1 MSIIYERVTTFHCLS
16 AIYHQG
22 LAFGEAGRDLIESRQ
37 SNLFVPGM
45 INICLATELFLKSIN
60 ATMTNLEDESSL
72 PNGMAMYVGRDD
84 GYFKIR
90 PSGQGHY
97 LSELYENLPQD
108 AKESIKSFAVKEGY
122 GGDIADGLQQ
132 YDRVFVDWR
141 YVYEKKDLKTLSSHP
156 LLPICN
162 AINAYCSAH
171 VDTMSGA
178 TSDPIDESHPAF
190 GTSP

>member
-1 MSIIYERVTTFHCLS
+1 MKTVYERVTTFYCFS
-16 AIYHQG
+16 AIYYQG
-22 LAFGEAGRDLIESRQ
+22 LAFGEAGRNLLDSGQ

-60 ATMTNLEDESSL
+60 ATMTNLEDETPL
-72 PNGMAMYVGRDD
+72 PNGMTMYVGRDD
-84 GYFKIR
+84 GYFKIV

-97 LSELYENLPQD
+97 LSKLYENLPDD
-108 AKESIKSFAVKEGY
+108 ARESIRMFAVKEGY
-122 GGDIADGLQQ
+122 GGDVSEGLQQ

-141 YVYEKKDLKTLSSHP
+141 YVYEKKDLGALSSHP

-162 AINAYCSAH
+162 AINAYCRST
-171 VDTMSGA
+171 VDTVRLV
-178 TSDPIDESHPAF
+178 TSDPVDKSHPAF